1 MTLDRNADYFK
12 NADGTYQP
20 YGMMLS
26 LDMFQCDASRF
37 NRNSIE
43 SFFNQLCTLTAME
56 PCELHFW
63 DDLETPE
70 EEKQTL
76 PHTVG
81 TSAVQFILTSNM
93 VIHTLDRLES
103 VYIDCFTCK
112 PFDPNKALEFC
123 KDWFHSGSGRAV
135 YMERFS
141 EGLLRQ
147 RREADSLARDL
158 KTWDW

>member
-1 MTLDRNADYFK
+1 MSLDRNADFFE
-12 NADGTYQP
+12 NADGTYRP

-26 LDMFQCDASRF
+26 LDMFQCDTDLF
-37 NRNSIE
+37 NRDSIE
-43 SFFNQLCTLTAME
+43 SFFNQLCALTDME
-56 PCELHFW
+56 PCDLHFW
-63 DDLETPE
+63 DDLDTPE
-70 EEKQTL
+70 DEKQTL

-93 VIHTLDRLES
+93 VIHTLDKLES

-112 PFDPNKALEFC
+112 PFDPSKALGFC
-123 KDWFHSGSGRAV
+123 RHWFRSGRGRAV

-141 EGLLRQ
+141 EGQLLQ
-147 RREADSLARDL
+147 RRASGDLSSDL